1 MIVSVF
7 QKLINNFRDNFDLVS
22 YWFYKNYMVLNAGK
36 CNFIILG
43 NNTENENFLF
53 NNILMKNNNE
63 EKMLGLIIDNN

>member
-36 CNFIILG
+36 CNLIILG

-53 NNILMKNNNE
+53 NNILMENNNE